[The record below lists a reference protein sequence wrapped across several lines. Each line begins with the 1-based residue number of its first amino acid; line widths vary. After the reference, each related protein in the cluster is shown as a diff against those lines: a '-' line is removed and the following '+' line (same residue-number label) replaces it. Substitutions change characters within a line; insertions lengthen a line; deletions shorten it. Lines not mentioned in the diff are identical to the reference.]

1 MNYERW
7 KVEQARIAY
16 GNMLREHPLAWCWA
30 CGSGERD
37 KPEDWFAVWLIERA
51 HIVRNPRRE
60 EVRAAVLLC
69 SYCHRVSHGERIV
82 CGGRYP
88 RWPSL
93 TREHLIW
100 LKRERDP
107 EHYDREFLQANS
119 IRRLPLAQK
128 PPSEYLLEY
137 RRRRGPSRHS
147 SITGA
152 TL

>member
-1 MNYERW
+1 MGGRGSGRHESEATLQRR
-7 KVEQARIAY
+7 EIARLY
-16 GNMLREHPLAWCWA
+16 SLMLHWHDKPWCWA
-30 CGSGERD
+30 CGHDGSLRD
-37 KPEDWFAVWLIERA
+37 KPDDWWGPWLIERA

-60 EVRAAVLLC
+60 DVRAAVLLC

-82 CGGRYP
+82 CGRHP

-119 IRRLPLAQK
+119 IRR
-128 PPSEYLLEY
+128 
-137 RRRRGPSRHS
+137 
-147 SITGA
+147 
-152 TL
+152 